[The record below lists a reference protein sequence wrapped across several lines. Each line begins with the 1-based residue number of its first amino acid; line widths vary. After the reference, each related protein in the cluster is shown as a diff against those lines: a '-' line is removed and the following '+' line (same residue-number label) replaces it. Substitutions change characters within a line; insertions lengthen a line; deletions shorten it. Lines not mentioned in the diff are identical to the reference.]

1 MSTDRCTPWWIPAL
15 ERGTLDAAMSGTKP
29 GLGRDFPEAGRSTP
43 TVATVSQL
51 CGGGSCRR
59 SVATPSFTSEN
70 GIG

>member
-1 MSTDRCTPWWIPAL
+1 
-15 ERGTLDAAMSGTKP
+15 MSGSKP
-29 GLGRDFPEAGRSTP
+29 GFGRDFPQPGPAP

-51 CGGGSCRR
+51 CGGGNCRR